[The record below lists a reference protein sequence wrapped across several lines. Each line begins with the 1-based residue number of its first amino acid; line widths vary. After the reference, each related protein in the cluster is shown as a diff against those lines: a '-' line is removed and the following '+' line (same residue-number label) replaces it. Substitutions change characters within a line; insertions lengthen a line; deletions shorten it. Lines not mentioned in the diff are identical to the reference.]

1 MLYRFFSHAVLGRV
15 FLVGLSAQSTAIAG
29 VTDGE
34 AHMYKQSKSE
44 GVPSA
49 PADEK
54 YMESCC

>member
-1 MLYRFFSHAVLGRV
+1 MRYSGV
-15 FLVGLSAQSTAIAG
+15 FLVGLSAQSAAIAG

-54 YMESCC
+54 YMES